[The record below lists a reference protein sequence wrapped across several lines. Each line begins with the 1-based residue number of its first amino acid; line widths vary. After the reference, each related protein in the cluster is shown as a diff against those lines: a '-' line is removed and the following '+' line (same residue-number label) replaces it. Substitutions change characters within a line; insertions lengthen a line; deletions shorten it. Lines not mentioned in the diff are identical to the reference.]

1 MPCKYFELKNCRIVV
16 LKPRDRREEMGVV
29 KPLEIRESKVLQS
42 RSEMMDELEETHSR
56 KAHRCANFH
65 TNDTF
70 IFEAFL
76 YTY

>member
-1 MPCKYFELKNCRIVV
+1 
-16 LKPRDRREEMGVV
+16 MGVV